1 MTEKKRWTTCT
12 QHIDVIYK
20 KGTYRCS
27 FKHESDVSDDE
38 LAWMVTIAHKKFAVC
53 SIINLK
59 TGLPVALASD
69 DASVI
74 LQEVERRLFPEQP
87 KLSSDEVRKTKHEL
101 RLERQYARERVR
113 ADKEMWRKLQDMQRI
128 IGG

>member
-1 MTEKKRWTTCT
+1 MTEKKMWTTCT
-12 QHIDVIYK
+12 QHIDVIYR

-38 LAWMVTIAHKKFAVC
+38 LAWMVSIAHKKFAVC

-59 TGLPVALASD
+59 TGLPVALASN
-69 DASVI
+69 DATVI

-87 KLSSDEVRKTKHEL
+87 KLSSDEVRKTKNEL
-101 RLERQYARERVR
+101 RLERQYARERAHAHDDMR
-113 ADKEMWRKLQDMQRI
+113 RKLQEMERI
-128 IGG
+128 IGR